1 LSLHFILA
9 ETNAFEMHLT
19 DEKILPDYPR
29 NYRSSRSFL
38 KQKRKKRRLD
48 FHLRPSQATF
58 MTYADNRELRKKLAI
73 AFGARGFQNNEFDNQ
88 EIVLK
93 SLNFVLNAQLLVTT
107 YAHFVLEER
116 MAESPEKVLSFFIIY

>member
-1 LSLHFILA
+1 LA

-19 DEKILPDYPR
+19 DEKTSGLPEGTIEAALP
-29 NYRSSRSFL
+29 L

-48 FHLRPSQATF
+48 FHLRSSKLRPF

-73 AFGARGFQNNEFDNQ
+73 AFGARFSKNEFDNQ

-93 SLNFVLNAQLLVTT
+93 
-107 YAHFVLEER
+107 
-116 MAESPEKVLSFFIIY
+116 